1 LAKLRL
7 EIWKLCVVK
16 IYTDIDGVVV
26 VIKIEEILGKLKEI
40 LYEPMKEEQDERY
53 LENLLQTNSCLF

>member
-16 IYTDIDGVVV
+16 IYTDIDEVVV